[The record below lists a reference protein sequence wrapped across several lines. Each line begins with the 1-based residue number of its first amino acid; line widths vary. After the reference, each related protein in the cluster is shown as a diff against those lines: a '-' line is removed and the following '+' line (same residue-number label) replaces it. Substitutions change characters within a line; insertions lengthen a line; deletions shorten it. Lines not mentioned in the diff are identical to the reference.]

1 MVEVLLVVVAL
12 TAVTGEAEEEK
23 LADLLIIK
31 VPVGLV
37 LLLDAN
43 KDLSAGWH
51 RRKSGL
57 DILC

>member
-1 MVEVLLVVVAL
+1 M
-12 TAVTGEAEEEK
+12 AVTGETEEEK
-23 LADLLIIK
+23 VADLLIIK